1 MENVDTVR
9 DVINYFDREYPY
21 VDLGMLSE
29 NSIGEFLVQDYI
41 VTLSF
46 ERKMDCLYDYIL
58 SQGICDVE
66 E

>member
-1 MENVDTVR
+1 MKTLDTVR
-9 DVINYFDREYPY
+9 DVIDYFDMNYPY

-29 NSIGEFLVQDYI
+29 NSISEFLVQSYI
-41 VTLSF
+41 IDLSF

-58 SQGICDVE
+58 SQGLCDVE

>member
-1 MENVDTVR
+1 MKTLHTVR
-9 DVINYFDREYPY
+9 DVRKYFDKEYPY

-29 NSIGEFLVQDYI
+29 NSVSEFLNQGYI
-41 VTLSF
+41 IDLSF

-58 SQGICDVE
+58 SQGLCDVE

>member
-58 SQGICDVE
+58 SQGLCDVE

>member
-1 MENVDTVR
+1 MKNVDTVR

-29 NSIGEFLVQDYI
+29 NSISEFLVQDYI

-46 ERKMDCLYDYIL
+46 ERKMDCLYDYII
-58 SQGICDVE
+58 SQGLCDVE